1 MPLRQAIQWR
11 IQPLR
16 SPAATPFIT
25 PTTGSVGSNRSVN
38 AASPRTPRQD
48 LDETVRTPIDAK
60 EARKVLEHLKNWSG
74 KASSQWKA
82 RANAHQSTIESGDPF
97 GYAEVYKGLA
107 KLEREGTLR
116 ASDRVHLK
124 HSLDFLA
131 EEMAFAL
138 GKSPEQTRQQIT
150 KAGSNK

>member
-1 MPLRQAIQWR
+1 MVRE
-11 IQPLR
+11 
-16 SPAATPFIT
+16 
-25 PTTGSVGSNRSVN
+25 
-38 AASPRTPRQD
+38 QD
-48 LDETVRTPIDAK
+48 LDETVRNPIDAK
-60 EARKVLEHLKNWSG
+60 QARKVLDHLKSWNG

-107 KLEREGTLR
+107 KLERDGTLR

-138 GKSPEQTRQQIT
+138 GKSPEQTRRQIT
-150 KAGSNK
+150 KAGSAK